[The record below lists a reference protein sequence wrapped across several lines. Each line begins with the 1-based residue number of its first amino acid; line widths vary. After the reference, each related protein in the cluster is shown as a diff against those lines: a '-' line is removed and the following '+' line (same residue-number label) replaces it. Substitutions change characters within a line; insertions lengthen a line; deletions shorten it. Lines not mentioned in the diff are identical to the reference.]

1 MIIRDEIDEARRAW
15 ARFAAIE
22 EAVARAT
29 TAQVREALSA
39 ERLSAYDIVHEAY
52 RYGRHLA
59 LTGCAPKDGLDPL
72 NGLALA
78 GWCDAQLERL
88 RGGR

>member
-22 EAVARAT
+22 QACARAE
-29 TAQVREALSA
+29 TAQVRAALSDA
-39 ERLSAYDIVHEAY
+39 QFLAYHDVPEEY
-52 RYGRHLA
+52 RYGRLA
-59 LTGCAPKDGLDPL
+59 THKPHQQAPD
-72 NGLALA
+72 GLALA